1 MDFTSK
7 RAPIFWVKWLITFS
21 ILICRQAPPNSSWNA
36 YNLERCLIQD
46 SALQIREVSNCFL
59 FHRSAKL
66 PVRNSLLLA
75 EPGNMIRIIRG
86 LIPSCQCNAF
96 LDYIFVSNKQ
106 MYVDLEALHFYIF
119 TVYAKND
126 RVKI

>member
-1 MDFTSK
+1 MITFAINEQNNKPTLSEVGFHIK
-7 RAPIFWVKWLITFS
+7 KGPNFLVKWLITFS
-21 ILICRQAPPNSSWNA
+21 ILICRQAPPNSLWNA

-86 LIPSCQCNAF
+86 LIPSCQCNTF
-96 LDYIFVSNKQ
+96 LVYIFVSNKQ
-106 MYVDLEALHFYIF
+106 MYVDL
-119 TVYAKND
+119 
-126 RVKI
+126 